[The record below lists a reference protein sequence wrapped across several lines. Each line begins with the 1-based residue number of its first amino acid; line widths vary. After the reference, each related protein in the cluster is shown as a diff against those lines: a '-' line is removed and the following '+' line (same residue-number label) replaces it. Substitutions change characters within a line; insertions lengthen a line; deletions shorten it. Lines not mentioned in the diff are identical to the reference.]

1 MLRVAE
7 YMQSRFFKFLTIPLL
22 LAACPSITET
32 NLEKQYGSAAPRQR
46 VAMQMPPND
55 VDYWTDIKPVLE
67 SRCVVCHACYDAPCQ
82 LKLSSIEG
90 IERGASP
97 QVVYQ
102 QSRLKSAQPTRLFED
117 AQSIEEWRA
126 LGFHPVLNEY
136 SDAADTNQHASVIWR
151 ILKLKDEHPL
161 PDDKL
166 LPDSFDLDLNRRNA
180 CPSPATFDKF
190 AKDSPESG
198 MPFALPALDDSE
210 QSLLLRW
217 LEQGAKYTPRASLG
231 EDFNAEIRQWEA
243 FLNEDSLKSQLSSR
257 YIYEHL
263 FLTHLYFPELD
274 DLRFFRIVRS
284 STPPGKP
291 IDLIA
296 TRRPYDEPGVS
307 RVYYRLTPELATIVA
322 KTHMPYAL
330 TAERQAQWKTWFR
343 DADYEVNELA
353 SYDPEIASNPFRSF
367 DAIPVQSRYR
377 FLLDEARNTINAF
390 IKGPVCRGQVALNVI
405 KDRFWV
411 FFIDPD
417 NPGLDTMEEFLAAQ
431 LEGIELPASE
441 VNIYRPIAHWRR
453 YSKQQKRFIAAADQ
467 YLSERASVQQDL
479 SLNLVWDGDGTNDN
493 AALTVFRH
501 FDSATVEK
509 GLVGEE
515 PQTAWLIGYS
525 LLERIHY
532 LLVAGYDVFGN
543 VGHQLFSRIYMDFLR
558 MEGEAA
564 FLLLLPGEARDRE
577 RANWYR
583 EAEKEVQD
591 FMVLPRFE
599 NRLTLNID
607 YQTNDEKSEL
617 FSLLRRRLQ
626 PVLPA
631 ERDLSSLGDAAISE
645 ALAPLRDLEGASVG
659 QLPQTVF
666 VEIRS
671 EETSRYITILRN
683 NAHLNIT
690 SMFAEQKYRAPE
702 EDTLSVVSGLLGS
715 YPNALWR
722 VEASKLMRFTASLAS
737 IENSADYERFVD
749 EYGVR
754 RTDPLFWQHS
764 DALHAAWQH
773 AAPIEYGILDF
784 GRLENR

>member
-1 MLRVAE
+1 MKL
-7 YMQSRFFKFLTIPLL
+7 LTILLL
-22 LAACPSITET
+22 LAACAPFVERTF
-32 NLEKQYGSAAPRQR
+32 EKQYGTAEPRQR
-46 VAMQMPPND
+46 AVTQLAPGE

-67 SRCVVCHACYDAPCQ
+67 NRCVVCHACYDAPCQ

-90 IERGASP
+90 IERGASTE
-97 QVVYQ
+97 VVYQ
-102 QSRLKSAQPTRLFED
+102 QSRLTSAQPTRLFED
-117 AQSIEEWRA
+117 AHTVEEWRA

-136 SDAADTNQHASVIWR
+136 NDDADANRYANLIWQM
-151 ILKLKDEHPL
+151 LKLKEEHPL
-161 PDDKL
+161 PDSKL
-166 LPDSFDLDLNRRNA
+166 LPDTFDLSLNRRNT
-180 CPSPATFDKF
+180 CPTPAAFDSF
-190 AKDSPESG
+190 AKDSPEAG
-198 MPFALPALDDSE
+198 MPYALPALSESE
-210 QSLLLRW
+210 QALMIRW
-217 LEQGAKYTPRASLG
+217 VEQGSTYTPRVALG
-231 EDFNAEIRQWEA
+231 EDFRERIEQWEA

-263 FLTHLYFPELD
+263 FLTHLYFPDLD

-284 STPPGKP
+284 TTPPGKP

-296 TRRPYDEPGVS
+296 TRRPYDDPGVP
-307 RVYYRLTPELATIVA
+307 RVYYRLSPELGTIVA

-330 TAERQAQWKTWFR
+330 TAERQARWKAWFR
-343 DADYEVNELA
+343 DAEYEVVEEP
-353 SYDPEIASNPFRSF
+353 SYDPEIASNPFRIF
-367 DAIPVQSRYR
+367 DPIPVKSRYR
-377 FLLDEARNTINAF
+377 FLLDDARNTINSF

-411 FFIDPD
+411 FFVDPD
-417 NPGLDTMEEFLAAQ
+417 NPGIDTMEDFLATELQ
-431 LEGIELPASE
+431 GINLPASE
-441 VNIYRPIAHWRR
+441 GSIYRPITHWRR
-453 YSKQQKRFIAAADQ
+453 YSRQQKRLIASADE
-467 YLSERASVQQDL
+467 YLSDRMSVEQGL
-479 SLNLVWDGDGTNDN
+479 SLDIIWDGGGTNDN

-501 FDSATVEK
+501 FDSATVDK
-509 GLVGEE
+509 GLIGQE

-583 EAEKEVQD
+583 EAENEVQD

-599 NRLTLNID
+599 GRLTLNID

-617 FSLLRRRLQ
+617 FSLLRQRLQ
-626 PVLPA
+626 PVLPP
-631 ERDLSSLGDAAISE
+631 ERDLSSLGDPGIIE
-645 ALAPLRDLEGASVG
+645 ALVPLEDLAGSSVG

-666 VEIRS
+666 VEIRAG
-671 EETSRYITILRN
+671 EKSRYVTILRN

-690 SMFAEQKYRAPE
+690 SMFAENKYRAPE
-702 EDTLSVVSGLLGS
+702 EDTLTVVNGLLGS

-722 VEASKLMRFTASLAS
+722 VEASDLPRFSASLAS
-737 IENSADYERFVD
+737 IENGADYERFVD

-754 RTDPLFWQHS
+754 RTDPFFWQHS
-764 DALHAAWQH
+764 DALHSAWQRE
-773 AAPIEYGILDF
+773 APIEYGILDF